1 MSYSH
6 EEMKIVIVGHVDHGK
21 STIIGRLMADT
32 GALPEGKIE
41 QVQETCRK
49 NSKPFEYAFLL
60 DALKEEQA
68 QGITIDVA
76 RCFFKSSKRDY
87 IIMDAP
93 GHVEFIRNMVT
104 GASQAEAAL
113 LVIDAREGIQL
124 NSLRHG
130 YLLSMLGVRQII
142 VLINKMDLVDYQESA
157 YQELVNSYRSFLGK
171 IGIDPLAFI
180 PVSGRMGD
188 NIAEASETMPWFKG
202 STVLETLDQL
212 QLKEQSTN
220 LSLRLPVQGVY
231 KFTEQ
236 GDQRRIIAGTIE
248 TGKIRVGDKVL
259 FSPSGKRGTVHSLE
273 VFPERFLTEMEAGYA
288 IGLTLTEQIYV
299 SRGELVSKIGETEPQ
314 VTSRLRVHLFW
325 LGKNPFSL
333 EKSYF
338 IKIGTLKTSVKLE
351 KILRVMDSST
361 LDSREE
367 SQSVQTYQVAECIL
381 RCDKPIAF
389 DIGDDI
395 IETGRFVIVDKY
407 EIAGGGII
415 QEALEDHNLHWQQTS
430 IQRLDREKL
439 NGHRGGVIWFTG
451 LSGSGKSTLANAL
464 EKRLYEMGVRT
475 YLLDGDNIRQGLN
488 KDLGFQ
494 KLDRTENIRRI
505 AEVGKLFADA
515 GIMALTAF
523 ISPYEADR
531 QITKNII
538 SDPDYFEIFVDCSL
552 EECEKRDPKGL
563 YAKARRGEIPKFT
576 GISDPYEIPTN
587 PEMIIST
594 EKESVEEA
602 VERIIIDLKQN
613 GFLLR

>member
-1 MSYSH
+1 MSYSR

-32 GALPEGKIE
+32 GALPEGKLD
-41 QVQETCRK
+41 QVQETCRR

-76 RCFFKSSKRDY
+76 RCFFKSPKRDY

-93 GHVEFIRNMVT
+93 GHVEFIKNMVT

-142 VLINKMDLVDYQESA
+142 VLINKMDLVDYQESV
-157 YQELVNSYRSFLGK
+157 YQELVHSYRSFLAK
-171 IGIDPLAFI
+171 IGINPLVFI
-180 PVSGRMGD
+180 PVSGRLGD
-188 NIAEASETMPWFKG
+188 NIAQVSEQMPWFN
-202 STVLETLDQL
+202 SLTVLETLDRL
-212 QLKEQSTN
+212 QPKEQHADQPF
-220 LSLRLPVQGVY
+220 RLPVQGVY

-236 GDQRRIIAGTIE
+236 GDKRRIIAGTIE

-273 VFPERFLTEMEAGYA
+273 VFPERSLTEMEAGYA
-288 IGLTLTEQIYV
+288 IGLTLAEQIYV
-299 SRGELVSKIGETEPQ
+299 SRSELVSKIGETRPQ

-338 IKIGTLKTSVKLE
+338 IKSGSLKTSVKLE

-361 LDSREE
+361 LDPNEE
-367 SQSVQTYQVAECIL
+367 SQSVQNYQVAECIL

-395 IETGRFVIVDKY
+395 IETGRFVIVDQY

-415 QEALEDHNLHWQQTS
+415 QESLEDHNLHWQQTS
-430 IQRLDREKL
+430 IQRLDRENL

-464 EKRLYEMGVRT
+464 EKRLYKMGVRT

-488 KDLGFQ
+488 YDLGFQ
-494 KLDRTENIRRI
+494 KHDRTENIRRI

-515 GIMALTAF
+515 GIMVLTAF

-531 QITKNII
+531 QIAKNII

-552 EECEKRDPKGL
+552 GECEKRDPKGL
-563 YAKARRGEIPKFT
+563 YAKARRGEIREFT

-587 PEMIIST
+587 PEMIIPT
-594 EKESVEEA
+594 EKEGVEEA
-602 VERIIIDLKQN
+602 VERIIINLKQN
-613 GFLLR
+613 GFLAG